1 MRAFFRMITGGN
13 YNEVNI
19 DETIHRYV
27 DAF

>member
-13 YNEVNI
+13 NNEVNI

-27 DAF
+27 DEF